1 MQDNFQKE
9 FDYQVRQKAVALLEK
24 REIDIQRKYRLQFQ
38 TQQARY
44 EKELKDKFDREIRE
58 AKSSIQA
65 ELAEIQRLKS
75 AELVRMKK

>member
-38 TQQARY
+38 KQ
-44 EKELKDKFDREIRE
+44 
-58 AKSSIQA
+58 
-65 ELAEIQRLKS
+65 
-75 AELVRMKK
+75 